1 MDKLFLFLFL
11 TFQVSHAQKVIKKSI
26 VNDAI
31 TSINIDVDKCYG
43 LILDTAEGNEIL
55 VEATIEGEYRKEL
68 LINLEHM
75 GDTYYLSSVF
85 QPVFENPNDKL
96 SAHKVVSVF
105 LKVSIPEYL
114 SASVYGSSCNVSA
127 SGSYRELSIALS
139 DGNCT
144 LRQVGEEVTVL
155 TQSGTI
161 NLFAKRGE
169 VKTDTKYGKLDED
182 EIAAGSNHYNL
193 TSITG
198 NINVKKTE

>member
-1 MDKLFLFLFL
+1 MGKLFFILFLI
-11 TFQVSHAQKVIKKSI
+11 FQISYAQKVVKKSI
-26 VNDAI
+26 VNDEI

-43 LILDTAEGNEIL
+43 LILDTTEGNEIS
-55 VEATIEGEYRKEL
+55 VEATIEGEYKKEL
-68 LINLEHM
+68 LVNLKQM

-105 LKVSIPEYL
+105 LKVLIPEYL

-127 SGSYRELSIALS
+127 SGSYRYLSIALS
-139 DGNCT
+139 DGDCT

-161 NLFAKRGE
+161 NLYAKGGE
-169 VKTDTKYGKLDED
+169 VKTDTKYGKLYED
-182 EIAAGSNHYNL
+182 KIAIGSNHYNL